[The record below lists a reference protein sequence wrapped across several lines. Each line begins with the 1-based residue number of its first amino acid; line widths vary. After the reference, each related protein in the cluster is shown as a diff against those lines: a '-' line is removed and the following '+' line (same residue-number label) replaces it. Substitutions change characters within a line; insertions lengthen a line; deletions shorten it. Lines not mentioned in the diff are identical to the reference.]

1 MASGTLVAVKCRAVK
16 PVNKVEILPVLSQT
30 PETKVGI
37 TLSST
42 G

>member
-1 MASGTLVAVKCRAVK
+1 MASGALVAVE

-30 PETKVGI
+30 PETKSEI
-37 TLSST
+37 TLSSI